1 MFDLFSDLSLHF
13 ERYFILN
20 EYSIHIIQWCVLGL
34 FVLFVTLPIWKEKRS
49 SYVFYAGIV
58 LRVVLLG
65 GITVEMI
72 HQVLVR
78 QYTIETFEVLTD
90 FMQFLIYGYVLLAS
104 LYYVITLPYLKN
116 KGMFFVFDLSV
127 LLLPLCQ
134 TVFIVFAESKK
145 FFLSGDTGLV
155 WRDMITIL
163 AMACFA
169 ALLLH
174 LFFRLFWQ
182 RKWKELLL
190 FYGLIFAALVY
201 IFYPSIS
208 KHELQSSFKSIVILA
223 AAAGSLMTIDLLSA
237 LLRDKLRL
245 RQWGAG
251 CITVFFLLLL
261 NPVVNIPHT
270 MFQFTKTELVDTFSQ
285 EYRPLSAVS
294 AKAFASKFVPE
305 DQSLYL
311 NASHQPI
318 PYHYVFADDQ
328 YEVNISAFTGEL
340 SGYSYRGRVEGK
352 ELTDKE
358 YRKKTI
364 EFFEKSGRS
373 IDLHRIQLAVQK
385 KDGETNVLL
394 LPKMS
399 QNERDSF
406 AFATW
411 KKGTLRQAQYEN
423 AIFQLKDI
431 DGIRLTET
439 EIKNRINSMYQNL
452 NLKPPVYQITGIDD
466 FYYDWQHE
474 VRVTT
479 KDQSEFLFNG
489 SSKEVISFKLSKA
502 FLQQKK
508 GNVSDEDLLK
518 IIGKKPKDIRKE
530 TGTSESKQFTFNHS
544 SHVVNL
550 LKGDD
555 GIELRVQSQSASSIP
570 HAVSNQDREDVYQ
583 QVLKRYKPYTIYKK
597 QIKPVRMIDKEGNID
612 ISWLVIIQTFGSNEH
627 KIYEVNGRTKEVHR
641 FDR

>member
-20 EYSIHIIQWCVLGL
+20 EYSIRIIQWCVLGL
-34 FVLFVTLPIWKEKRS
+34 FVLFMTLPLWKEKKS
-49 SYVFYAGIV
+49 GYVFYGGIV

-65 GITVEMI
+65 GMTVEMI
-72 HQVLVR
+72 HQVLAR

-104 LYYVITLPYLKN
+104 LYYVISLPYLKN
-116 KGMFFVFDLSV
+116 KGMFFAFDLSV

-145 FFLSGDTGLV
+145 FFLSGDMDLV
-155 WRDMITIL
+155 WRDLITIL
-163 AMACFA
+163 LMAGFA
-169 ALLLH
+169 ALVLH
-174 LFFRLFWQ
+174 LFFRLFWHW
-182 RKWKELLL
+182 KWKELLL
-190 FYGLIFAALVY
+190 FYGLIFAALLY

-208 KHELQSSFKSIVILA
+208 KYELQSTFKSIVILA
-223 AAAGSLMTIDLLSA
+223 AAAGSFMTIYLLSA
-237 LLRDKLRL
+237 LLRDKVRL

-251 CITVFFLLLL
+251 CIAVLFLLLL
-261 NPVVNIPHT
+261 NPIINIPHT
-270 MFQFTKTELVDTFSQ
+270 MFQFTKTELVDTFSE
-285 EYRPLSAVS
+285 EYRPLSAAS

-305 DQSLYL
+305 NQSLYL

-328 YEVNISAFTGEL
+328 YEVNISPFTGEL
-340 SGYSYRGRVEGK
+340 SEYSYRGRVEGK

-358 YRKKTI
+358 YRQKTI
-364 EFFEKSGRS
+364 EFFERSGRS
-373 IDLHRIQLAVQK
+373 IDLNRIQLTVQK
-385 KDGETNVLL
+385 EDGETNVLL

-399 QNERDSF
+399 QNEEDSL
-406 AFATW
+406 ASATW
-411 KKGTLRQAQYEN
+411 EKGTLRQAQYVN

-431 DGIRLTET
+431 DGIHLTET
-439 EIKNRINSMYQNL
+439 EIKNRINSIYKHL
-452 NLKPPVYQITGIDD
+452 NLKPPAYQITGIDE
-466 FYYDWQHE
+466 FYFDWQHE

-489 SSKEVISFKLSKA
+489 SSNEVISSFKLSKA

-518 IIGKKPKDIRKE
+518 IIGKTPKDVRKE
-530 TGTSESKQFTFNHS
+530 IGTSESKQYTFKRS

-550 LKGDD
+550 FKGDD
-555 GIELRVQSQSASSIP
+555 GIELRVQVASSIP

>member
-20 EYSIHIIQWCVLGL
+20 EYSIRIIQWCVLGL
-34 FVLFVTLPIWKEKRS
+34 FVLFMTLPLWKEKKS
-49 SYVFYAGIV
+49 GYVFYAGIV

-65 GITVEMI
+65 GMTVEMI
-72 HQVLVR
+72 HQVLAR

-116 KGMFFVFDLSV
+116 KGMFFAFDLSV

-145 FFLSGDTGLV
+145 FFLSGDIWLV
-155 WRDMITIL
+155 WRELITIL
-163 AMACFA
+163 VMAGFA
-169 ALLLH
+169 ALVLH
-174 LFFRLFWQ
+174 LFFRLFWHW
-182 RKWKELLL
+182 KWKELLL
-190 FYGLIFAALVY
+190 FYGLIFAALLY

-208 KHELQSSFKSIVILA
+208 KYELQSTFKSIVILA
-223 AAAGSLMTIDLLSA
+223 AAAGSFMTIYLLSA
-237 LLRDKLRL
+237 LLRDKVRL

-251 CITVFFLLLL
+251 CIAVLFLLLL
-261 NPVVNIPHT
+261 NPIINIPHT
-270 MFQFTKTELVDTFSQ
+270 MFQFTKTELVDTFSE
-285 EYRPLSAVS
+285 EYRPLSAAS

-305 DQSLYL
+305 NQSLYL

-328 YEVNISAFTGEL
+328 YEVNISPFTGEL
-340 SGYSYRGRVEGK
+340 SEYSYRGRVEGK

-358 YRKKTI
+358 YRQKTI
-364 EFFEKSGRS
+364 EFFERSGRS
-373 IDLHRIQLAVQK
+373 IDLNRIQLTVQK
-385 KDGETNVLL
+385 EDGETNVLL

-399 QNERDSF
+399 QNEEDSL
-406 AFATW
+406 ASATW
-411 KKGTLRQAQYEN
+411 EKGTLRQAQYVN

-431 DGIRLTET
+431 DGIHLTET
-439 EIKNRINSMYQNL
+439 EIKNRINSIYKHL
-452 NLKPPVYQITGIDD
+452 NLKPPAYQITGIDE
-466 FYYDWQHE
+466 FYFDWQHE

-489 SSKEVISFKLSKA
+489 SSNEVISSFKLSKA

-518 IIGKKPKDIRKE
+518 IIGKTPKDVRKE
-530 TGTSESKQFTFNHS
+530 IGTSESKQYTFKRS

-550 LKGDD
+550 FKGDD
-555 GIELRVQSQSASSIP
+555 GIELRVQVASSIP

>member
-20 EYSIHIIQWCVLGL
+20 EYSIRIIQWCVLGL
-34 FVLFVTLPIWKEKRS
+34 FVLFMTLPLWKEKKS
-49 SYVFYAGIV
+49 GYVFYGGIV

-65 GITVEMI
+65 GMTVEMI
-72 HQVLVR
+72 HQVLAR

-104 LYYVITLPYLKN
+104 LYYVISLPYLKN
-116 KGMFFVFDLSV
+116 KGMFFAFDLSV

-145 FFLSGDTGLV
+145 FFLSGDMDLV
-155 WRDMITIL
+155 WRDLITIL
-163 AMACFA
+163 LMAGFA
-169 ALLLH
+169 ALVLH
-174 LFFRLFWQ
+174 LFFRLFWHW
-182 RKWKELLL
+182 KWKELLL
-190 FYGLIFAALVY
+190 FYGLIFAALLY

-208 KHELQSSFKSIVILA
+208 KYELQSTFKSIVILA
-223 AAAGSLMTIDLLSA
+223 AAAGSFMTIYLLSA
-237 LLRDKLRL
+237 LLRDKVRL

-251 CITVFFLLLL
+251 CIAVFFLLLL
-261 NPVVNIPHT
+261 NPIINIPHT
-270 MFQFTKTELVDTFSQ
+270 MFQFTKTELVDTFSE
-285 EYRPLSAVS
+285 EYRPLSAAS

-305 DQSLYL
+305 NQSLYL

-328 YEVNISAFTGEL
+328 YEVNISPFTGEL
-340 SGYSYRGRVEGK
+340 SEYSYRGRVEGK

-358 YRKKTI
+358 YRQKTI
-364 EFFEKSGRS
+364 EFFERSGRS
-373 IDLHRIQLAVQK
+373 IDLNRIQLTVQK
-385 KDGETNVLL
+385 EDGETNVLL

-399 QNERDSF
+399 QNEEDSL
-406 AFATW
+406 ASATW
-411 KKGTLRQAQYEN
+411 EKGTLRQAQYVN

-431 DGIRLTET
+431 DGIHLTET
-439 EIKNRINSMYQNL
+439 EIKNRINSIYKHL
-452 NLKPPVYQITGIDD
+452 NLKPPAYQITGIDE
-466 FYYDWQHE
+466 FYFDWQHE

-489 SSKEVISFKLSKA
+489 SLNEVISFKLSKA

-518 IIGKKPKDIRKE
+518 IIGKTPKDIRKE
-530 TGTSESKQFTFNHS
+530 IGTSESKQYTFKRS

-550 LKGDD
+550 FKGDD
-555 GIELRVQSQSASSIP
+555 GIELRVQVASSIP

>member
-1 MFDLFSDLSLHF
+1 MLDLFSDLSLHF

-20 EYSIHIIQWCVLGL
+20 EYSIRIIQWCVLGL
-34 FVLFVTLPIWKEKRS
+34 FVLFMTLPLWKEKKS
-49 SYVFYAGIV
+49 GYVFYAGIV

-65 GITVEMI
+65 GMTVEMI
-72 HQVLVR
+72 HQVLAR

-104 LYYVITLPYLKN
+104 LYYVISLPYLKN
-116 KGMFFVFDLSV
+116 KGMFFAFDLSV

-145 FFLSGDTGLV
+145 FFLSGDMDLV
-155 WRDMITIL
+155 WRDLITIL
-163 AMACFA
+163 LMAGFA
-169 ALLLH
+169 ALVLH
-174 LFFRLFWQ
+174 LFFRLFWHW
-182 RKWKELLL
+182 KWKELLL
-190 FYGLIFAALVY
+190 FYGLIFAALLY

-208 KHELQSSFKSIVILA
+208 KYELQSTFKSIVILA
-223 AAAGSLMTIDLLSA
+223 AAAGSFMTIYLLSA
-237 LLRDKLRL
+237 LLRDKVRL

-251 CITVFFLLLL
+251 CIAVFFLLLL
-261 NPVVNIPHT
+261 NPIINIPHT
-270 MFQFTKTELVDTFSQ
+270 MFQFTKTELVDTFSE
-285 EYRPLSAVS
+285 EYRPLSAAS
-294 AKAFASKFVPE
+294 AKAFASKFVPKN
-305 DQSLYL
+305 QSLYL

-328 YEVNISAFTGEL
+328 YELNISPFTGEL
-340 SGYSYRGRVEGK
+340 SEYSYRGRVEGK

-364 EFFEKSGRS
+364 EFFERSGRS
-373 IDLHRIQLAVQK
+373 IDLQRIQLAVK
-385 KDGETNVLL
+385 KEDGETDVLL

-399 QNERDSF
+399 QNEEDSL
-406 AFATW
+406 ASATW
-411 KKGTLRQAQYEN
+411 KKGTLRQAQYVN

-431 DGIRLTET
+431 DGIHLTET
-439 EIKNRINSMYQNL
+439 EIKNRINSIYKHL
-452 NLKPPVYQITGIDD
+452 NLKPPAYQITGIDE
-466 FYYDWQHE
+466 FYFDWQHE

-489 SSKEVISFKLSKA
+489 STKKVISFKLSKA
-502 FLQQKK
+502 ILQQKK
-508 GNVSDEDLLK
+508 GNISDEDLLK

-530 TGTSESKQFTFNHS
+530 TGTSESKQYTFKRS

-550 LKGDD
+550 FKGDD
-555 GIELRVQSQSASSIP
+555 GIELRVQVASSIP

-583 QVLKRYKPYTIYKK
+583 QVLKRFKPYTIYKK
-597 QIKPVRMIDKEGNID
+597 QIKPVKMIDKEGNID

>member
-20 EYSIHIIQWCVLGL
+20 EYSIRIIQWCVLGL
-34 FVLFVTLPIWKEKRS
+34 FVLFMTLPLWKEKKS
-49 SYVFYAGIV
+49 GYVFYGGIV

-65 GITVEMI
+65 GMTVEMI
-72 HQVLVR
+72 HQVLAR

-104 LYYVITLPYLKN
+104 LYYVISLPYLKN
-116 KGMFFVFDLSV
+116 KGMFFAFDLSV

-145 FFLSGDTGLV
+145 FFLSGDMDLV
-155 WRDMITIL
+155 WRDLITIL
-163 AMACFA
+163 LMAGFA
-169 ALLLH
+169 ALVLH
-174 LFFRLFWQ
+174 LFFRLFWHW
-182 RKWKELLL
+182 KWKELLL
-190 FYGLIFAALVY
+190 FYGLIFAALLY

-208 KHELQSSFKSIVILA
+208 KYELQSTFKSIVILA
-223 AAAGSLMTIDLLSA
+223 AAAGSFMTIYLLSA
-237 LLRDKLRL
+237 LLRDKVRL

-251 CITVFFLLLL
+251 CIAVFFLLLL
-261 NPVVNIPHT
+261 NPIINIPHT
-270 MFQFTKTELVDTFSQ
+270 MFQFTKTELVDTFSE
-285 EYRPLSAVS
+285 EYRPLSAAS

-305 DQSLYL
+305 NQSLFL

-328 YEVNISAFTGEL
+328 YEVNISPFTGEL
-340 SGYSYRGRVEGK
+340 SEYSYRGRVEGK

-358 YRKKTI
+358 YRQKTI
-364 EFFEKSGRS
+364 EFFERSGKS
-373 IDLHRIQLAVQK
+373 IDLNRIQLAVQK
-385 KDGETNVLL
+385 EDGETNVLL
-394 LPKMS
+394 LPKMF
-399 QNERDSF
+399 QNEEDSL
-406 AFATW
+406 ASAIW
-411 KKGTLRQAQYEN
+411 EKGTLRKAQYVN

-431 DGIRLTET
+431 DGIHLTET
-439 EIKNRINSMYQNL
+439 EIKNRINSIYKHL
-452 NLKPPVYQITGIDD
+452 NLKPPAYQITGIDE
-466 FYYDWQHE
+466 FYFDWQHE

-489 SSKEVISFKLSKA
+489 STKKVISFKLSKA
-502 FLQQKK
+502 ILQQKK
-508 GNVSDEDLLK
+508 GNISDEDLLK
-518 IIGKKPKDIRKE
+518 IIGKTPKDVRKE
-530 TGTSESKQFTFNHS
+530 IGTSESKQYTFKRS

-550 LKGDD
+550 FKGDD
-555 GIELRVQSQSASSIP
+555 GIELRVQVASSIP

>member
-20 EYSIHIIQWCVLGL
+20 EYSIRIIQWCVLGL
-34 FVLFVTLPIWKEKRS
+34 FVLFMTLPLWKEKKS
-49 SYVFYAGIV
+49 GYVFYAGIV

-65 GITVEMI
+65 GMTVEMI
-72 HQVLVR
+72 HQVLAR

-116 KGMFFVFDLSV
+116 KGMFFAFDLSV

-145 FFLSGDTGLV
+145 FFLSGDIWLV
-155 WRDMITIL
+155 WRELITIL
-163 AMACFA
+163 VMAGFA
-169 ALLLH
+169 ALVLH
-174 LFFRLFWQ
+174 LFFRLFWHW
-182 RKWKELLL
+182 KWKELLL
-190 FYGLIFAALVY
+190 FYGLIFAALLY

-208 KHELQSSFKSIVILA
+208 KYELQSTFKSIVILA
-223 AAAGSLMTIDLLSA
+223 AAAGSFMTIYLLSA
-237 LLRDKLRL
+237 LLRDKVRL

-251 CITVFFLLLL
+251 CIAVLFLLLL
-261 NPVVNIPHT
+261 NPIINIPHT
-270 MFQFTKTELVDTFSQ
+270 MFQFTKTELADTFSE
-285 EYRPLSAVS
+285 EYRPLSAAS

-305 DQSLYL
+305 NQSLYL

-328 YEVNISAFTGEL
+328 YEVNISPFTGEL
-340 SGYSYRGRVEGK
+340 SEYSYRGRVEGK

-358 YRKKTI
+358 YRQKTI
-364 EFFEKSGRS
+364 EFFERSGRS
-373 IDLHRIQLAVQK
+373 IDLNRIQLTVQK
-385 KDGETNVLL
+385 EDGETNVLL

-399 QNERDSF
+399 QNEEDSL
-406 AFATW
+406 ASATW
-411 KKGTLRQAQYEN
+411 EKGTLRQAQYVN

-431 DGIRLTET
+431 DGIHLTET
-439 EIKNRINSMYQNL
+439 EIKNRINSIYKHL
-452 NLKPPVYQITGIDD
+452 NLKPPAYQITGIDE
-466 FYYDWQHE
+466 FYFDWQHE

-489 SSKEVISFKLSKA
+489 SSNEVISSFKLSKA

-518 IIGKKPKDIRKE
+518 IIGKTPKDVRKE
-530 TGTSESKQFTFNHS
+530 IGTSESKQYTFKRS

-550 LKGDD
+550 FKGDD
-555 GIELRVQSQSASSIP
+555 GIELRVQVASSIP

>member
-1 MFDLFSDLSLHF
+1 MLDLFSDLSLHF

-20 EYSIHIIQWCVLGL
+20 EYSIRIIQWCVLGL
-34 FVLFVTLPIWKEKRS
+34 FVLFMTLPLWKEKKS
-49 SYVFYAGIV
+49 GYVFYAGIV

-65 GITVEMI
+65 GMTVEMI
-72 HQVLVR
+72 HQVLAR

-104 LYYVITLPYLKN
+104 LYYVISLPYLKN
-116 KGMFFVFDLSV
+116 KGMFFAFDLSV

-134 TVFIVFAESKK
+134 TVFIVFAESIK
-145 FFLSGDTGLV
+145 FFLSGDMDLV
-155 WRDMITIL
+155 WRDLITIL
-163 AMACFA
+163 LMAGFA
-169 ALLLH
+169 ALVLH
-174 LFFRLFWQ
+174 LLFRLFWHW
-182 RKWKELLL
+182 KWKELLL
-190 FYGLIFAALVY
+190 FYGLIFVALLY

-208 KHELQSSFKSIVILA
+208 KYELQSTFKSIVILA
-223 AAAGSLMTIDLLSA
+223 AAAGSFMTIYLLSA
-237 LLRDKLRL
+237 LLRDKVRL

-251 CITVFFLLLL
+251 CIAVFFLLLL
-261 NPVVNIPHT
+261 NPIINIPHT
-270 MFQFTKTELVDTFSQ
+270 MFQFTKTELVDTFSE
-285 EYRPLSAVS
+285 EYRPLSAAS
-294 AKAFASKFVPE
+294 AKAFASKFVPKN
-305 DQSLYL
+305 QSLYL

-328 YEVNISAFTGEL
+328 YELNISPFTGEL
-340 SGYSYRGRVEGK
+340 SEYSYRGRVEGK

-364 EFFEKSGRS
+364 EFFERSGRS
-373 IDLHRIQLAVQK
+373 IDLQRIQLAVK
-385 KDGETNVLL
+385 KEDGETDVLL

-399 QNERDSF
+399 QNEEDSL
-406 AFATW
+406 ASATW
-411 KKGTLRQAQYEN
+411 KKGTLRQAQYVN

-431 DGIRLTET
+431 DGIHLTET
-439 EIKNRINSMYQNL
+439 EIKNRINSIYKHL
-452 NLKPPVYQITGIDD
+452 NLKPPAYQITGIDE
-466 FYYDWQHE
+466 FYFDWQHE

-489 SSKEVISFKLSKA
+489 STKKVISFKLSKA
-502 FLQQKK
+502 ILQQKK
-508 GNVSDEDLLK
+508 GNISDEDLLK

-530 TGTSESKQFTFNHS
+530 TGTSESNQYTFKRS

-550 LKGDD
+550 FKGDD
-555 GIELRVQSQSASSIP
+555 GIELRVQVASSIP
-570 HAVSNQDREDVYQ
+570 HVVSNQDREDVYQ
-583 QVLKRYKPYTIYKK
+583 QVLKRFKPYTIYKK
-597 QIKPVRMIDKEGNID
+597 QIKPVKMIDKEGNID

>member
-1 MFDLFSDLSLHF
+1 MLDLFSDLSLHF

-20 EYSIHIIQWCVLGL
+20 EYSIRIIQWCVLGL
-34 FVLFVTLPIWKEKRS
+34 FVFFMTLPLWKEKKS
-49 SYVFYAGIV
+49 GYVFYAGIV
-58 LRVVLLG
+58 LRVVMLG
-65 GITVEMI
+65 GMTVEMI
-72 HQVLVR
+72 HQVLAR

-116 KGMFFVFDLSV
+116 KGMFFAFDLSV

-155 WRDMITIL
+155 WRDLITIL
-163 AMACFA
+163 VMAGFA
-169 ALLLH
+169 ALVLH
-174 LFFRLFWQ
+174 FFFRLFWHW
-182 RKWKELLL
+182 KWKELLL
-190 FYGLIFAALVY
+190 FYGLIFAALLY

-208 KHELQSSFKSIVILA
+208 KYELQSTFKSIVILA
-223 AAAGSLMTIDLLSA
+223 AAAGSFMTIYLLSA
-237 LLRDKLRL
+237 LLRDKVRL

-251 CITVFFLLLL
+251 CIAVFFLLLL
-261 NPVVNIPHT
+261 NPIINIPHT
-270 MFQFTKTELVDTFSQ
+270 MFQFTKTELVDTFSE
-285 EYRPLSAVS
+285 EYRPLSAAS
-294 AKAFASKFVPE
+294 AKAFASKFVPKN
-305 DQSLYL
+305 QSLYL

-328 YEVNISAFTGEL
+328 YELNISPFTGEL
-340 SGYSYRGRVEGK
+340 SEYSYRGRVEGK

-364 EFFEKSGRS
+364 EFFERSGRS
-373 IDLHRIQLAVQK
+373 IDLQRIQLAVK
-385 KDGETNVLL
+385 KEDGETDVLL

-399 QNERDSF
+399 QNEEDSL
-406 AFATW
+406 ASATW
-411 KKGTLRQAQYEN
+411 KKGTLRQAQYVN

-431 DGIRLTET
+431 DGIHLTET
-439 EIKNRINSMYQNL
+439 EIKNRINSIYKHL
-452 NLKPPVYQITGIDD
+452 NLKPPAYQITGIDE
-466 FYYDWQHE
+466 FYFDWQHE

-489 SSKEVISFKLSKA
+489 STKKVISFKLSKA
-502 FLQQKK
+502 ILQQKK
-508 GNVSDEDLLK
+508 GNISDEDLLK

-530 TGTSESKQFTFNHS
+530 TGTSESKQYTFKRS

-550 LKGDD
+550 FKGDD
-555 GIELRVQSQSASSIP
+555 GIELRVQVASSIP

-583 QVLKRYKPYTIYKK
+583 QVLKRFKPYTIYKK
-597 QIKPVRMIDKEGNID
+597 QIKPVKMIDKEGNID

>member
-1 MFDLFSDLSLHF
+1 MLDLFSDLSLHF

-20 EYSIHIIQWCVLGL
+20 EYSIRIIQWCVLGL
-34 FVLFVTLPIWKEKRS
+34 FVLFMTLPLWKVKKS
-49 SYVFYAGIV
+49 GYVFYAGIV

-65 GITVEMI
+65 GMTVEMI
-72 HQVLVR
+72 HQVLAR

-104 LYYVITLPYLKN
+104 LYYVISLPYLKN
-116 KGMFFVFDLSV
+116 KGMFFAFDLSV

-145 FFLSGDTGLV
+145 FFLSGDMDLV
-155 WRDMITIL
+155 WRDLITIL
-163 AMACFA
+163 LMAGFA
-169 ALLLH
+169 ALVLH
-174 LFFRLFWQ
+174 LFFRLFWHW
-182 RKWKELLL
+182 KWKELLL
-190 FYGLIFAALVY
+190 FYGLIFAALLY

-208 KHELQSSFKSIVILA
+208 KYELQSTFKSIVILA
-223 AAAGSLMTIDLLSA
+223 AAAGSFMTIYLLSA
-237 LLRDKLRL
+237 LLRDKVRL

-251 CITVFFLLLL
+251 CIAVFFLLLL
-261 NPVVNIPHT
+261 NPIINIPHT
-270 MFQFTKTELVDTFSQ
+270 MFQFTKTELVDTFSE
-285 EYRPLSAVS
+285 EYRPLSTAS
-294 AKAFASKFVPE
+294 AKAFASKFVPKN
-305 DQSLYL
+305 QSLYL

-328 YEVNISAFTGEL
+328 YELNISPFTGEL
-340 SGYSYRGRVEGK
+340 SKYSYRGRVEGK

-364 EFFEKSGRS
+364 EFFERSGRS
-373 IDLHRIQLAVQK
+373 IDLQRIQLAVK
-385 KDGETNVLL
+385 KEDGETDVLL

-399 QNERDSF
+399 QNEEDSL
-406 AFATW
+406 ASATW
-411 KKGTLRQAQYEN
+411 KKGTLRQAQYVN

-431 DGIRLTET
+431 DGIHLTET
-439 EIKNRINSMYQNL
+439 EIKNRINSIYKHL
-452 NLKPPVYQITGIDD
+452 NLKPPAYQITGIDE
-466 FYYDWQHE
+466 FYFDWQHE

-489 SSKEVISFKLSKA
+489 STKKVISFKLSKA
-502 FLQQKK
+502 ILQQKK
-508 GNVSDEDLLK
+508 GNISDEDLLK

-530 TGTSESKQFTFNHS
+530 TGTSESKQYTFKRS

-550 LKGDD
+550 FKGDD
-555 GIELRVQSQSASSIP
+555 GIELRLQVASSIP

-583 QVLKRYKPYTIYKK
+583 QVLKRFKPYTIYKK
-597 QIKPVRMIDKEGNID
+597 QIKPVKMIDKEGNID

>member
-34 FVLFVTLPIWKEKRS
+34 FVLFMTLPIWKEKKS
-49 SYVFYAGIV
+49 GYVFYAGIV

-65 GITVEMI
+65 GMTVEMT
-72 HQVLVR
+72 HQVLAR

-116 KGMFFVFDLSV
+116 KGMFFAFDLSV

-174 LFFRLFWQ
+174 LFFRLFWHW
-182 RKWKELLL
+182 KWKELLL
-190 FYGLIFAALVY
+190 FYGLIFAALLY

-208 KHELQSSFKSIVILA
+208 KYELQSTFKSIVILV
-223 AAAGSLMTIDLLSA
+223 AAAGSFMTIYLLSA
-237 LLRDKLRL
+237 LLRDKVRL

-251 CITVFFLLLL
+251 CIAVFFLLLL
-261 NPVVNIPHT
+261 NPIVNIPHT
-270 MFQFTKTELVDTFSQ
+270 MFQFTKTELVDTFSD

-294 AKAFASKFVPE
+294 AKAYASKFVPE

-318 PYHYVFADDQ
+318 PDHYVFADDQ

-340 SGYSYRGRVEGK
+340 SEYSYRGRAEGK

-364 EFFEKSGRS
+364 EFFERSGRS
-373 IDLHRIQLAVQK
+373 IDLQRIQLAVK
-385 KDGETNVLL
+385 KEGGETDVLL

-399 QNERDSF
+399 QNEEDSL

-411 KKGTLRQAQYEN
+411 KKGTLRQAQYVN

-431 DGIRLTET
+431 DGIHLTET
-439 EIKNRINSMYQNL
+439 EIKNRINSIYKHL
-452 NLKPPVYQITGIDD
+452 NLEPPAYRITGIDE
-466 FYYDWQHE
+466 FYFDWQHE

-489 SSKEVISFKLSKA
+489 STKEVISFKLSKA
-502 FLQQKK
+502 ILQQKK

-518 IIGKKPKDIRKE
+518 IIGKTPKDVRKE
-530 TGTSESKQFTFNHS
+530 TGTSESKQYTFKRS
-544 SHVVNL
+544 SQVVNL
-550 LKGDD
+550 FKGDD
-555 GIELRVQSQSASSIP
+555 GIELRVQVASSIP
-570 HAVSNQDREDVYQ
+570 HAVSNQDREEVYQ
-583 QVLKRYKPYTIYKK
+583 PVLKRYKPYTIYKK

-612 ISWLVIIQTFGSNEH
+612 NSWLVIIQTFGSNEH

>member
-1 MFDLFSDLSLHF
+1 MLDLFSDLSLHF

-20 EYSIHIIQWCVLGL
+20 EYSIRIIQWCVLGL
-34 FVLFVTLPIWKEKRS
+34 FVLFMTLPLWKEKKS
-49 SYVFYAGIV
+49 GYVFYAGIV

-65 GITVEMI
+65 GMTVEMI
-72 HQVLVR
+72 HQVLAR

-104 LYYVITLPYLKN
+104 LYYVISLPYLKN
-116 KGMFFVFDLSV
+116 KGMFFAFDLSV

-145 FFLSGDTGLV
+145 FFLSGDMDLV
-155 WRDMITIL
+155 WRDLITIL
-163 AMACFA
+163 LMAGFA
-169 ALLLH
+169 ALVLH
-174 LFFRLFWQ
+174 LFFRLFWHW
-182 RKWKELLL
+182 KWKELLL
-190 FYGLIFAALVY
+190 FYGLIFAALLY

-208 KHELQSSFKSIVILA
+208 KYELQSTFKSIVILA
-223 AAAGSLMTIDLLSA
+223 AAAGSFMTIYLLSA
-237 LLRDKLRL
+237 LLRDKVRL

-251 CITVFFLLLL
+251 CIAVFFLLLL
-261 NPVVNIPHT
+261 NPIINIPHT
-270 MFQFTKTELVDTFSQ
+270 MFQFTKTELVDTFSE
-285 EYRPLSAVS
+285 EYRPLSAAS

-305 DQSLYL
+305 NRSLYL

-328 YEVNISAFTGEL
+328 YEVNISPFTGEL
-340 SGYSYRGRVEGK
+340 SEYSYRGRVEGK

-358 YRKKTI
+358 YRQKTI
-364 EFFEKSGRS
+364 EFFERSGRS
-373 IDLHRIQLAVQK
+373 IDLNRIQLTVQK
-385 KDGETNVLL
+385 EDGETDVLL

-399 QNERDSF
+399 QNEEDSL
-406 AFATW
+406 ASATW

-431 DGIRLTET
+431 DGIHLKEM
-439 EIKNRINSMYQNL
+439 EIKNRINSIYQNL
-452 NLKPPVYQITGIDD
+452 NLKPPVYQITGIDE
-466 FYYDWQHE
+466 FYFDWQHE

-489 SSKEVISFKLSKA
+489 STKKVISFKLSKA
-502 FLQQKK
+502 ILQQKK
-508 GNVSDEDLLK
+508 GNISDEDLLK
-518 IIGKKPKDIRKE
+518 IIGKTPKDIRKE
-530 TGTSESKQFTFNHS
+530 TGTSESKQYTFNHS

-550 LKGDD
+550 FKGDD
-555 GIELRVQSQSASSIP
+555 GIELRVQVASSIP
-570 HAVSNQDREDVYQ
+570 HAVSNQDREEVYQ

-597 QIKPVRMIDKEGNID
+597 QIKPVRMIDKEGTID